1 MNDIMKIVKSFEDAG
16 LVIKGV
22 SETNKN
28 EVKEQKGGLTGMLL
42 GTLVAS
48 LLANLLTGKRI
59 MRKGKGTIWVGQEI
73 ELGFLILSHPLTNFE
88 MQSIIYMDIN
98 LMMFI

>member
-1 MNDIMKIVKSFEDAG
+1 MNDVMKIVKSFENAG

-48 LLANLLTGKRI
+48 LLANLLTGKRV
-59 MRKGKGTIWVGQEI
+59 MRKGKGTIWVGQET
-73 ELGFLILSHPLTNFE
+73 ELVRIFNTVSSFN
-88 MQSIIYMDIN
+88 
-98 LMMFI
+98 

>member
-1 MNDIMKIVKSFEDAG
+1 MNDVMKIVKSFEDAG

-28 EVKEQKGGLTGMLL
+28 EVKEQKGRLTGMLL
-42 GTLVAS
+42 DTLVAS

-59 MRKGKGTIWVGQEI
+59 MRKGKGTI
-73 ELGFLILSHPLTNFE
+73 
-88 MQSIIYMDIN
+88 
-98 LMMFI
+98 